1 MTGAMIVVAIG
12 ILLIIADWHMATKPD
27 EKDKIKRRKP
37 LNPVQRKML
46 LDMVVWTGAVAAG
59 VWAATKYFS

>member
-27 EKDKIKRRKP
+27 ETDKIKRRKP

-46 LDMVVWTGAVAAG
+46 LDMVVWTVVVAAA

>member
-1 MTGAMIVVAIG
+1 MVVVAIG
-12 ILLIIADWHMATKPD
+12 IFLIIADWHMATKPD

-37 LNPVQRKML
+37 LDPVQRKML
-46 LDMVVWTGAVAAG
+46 LDMVVWTVVVAAG